1 MREPTVA
8 SLMTR
13 EVITA
18 DVGSSFKDVVKL
30 LEDNAI
36 SAVPVLDGGYP
47 VGVVSEADLLPKE
60 EFRGGGAAE
69 EPGLFAGRAV
79 KHRWEQASGLTAEDV
94 MTVPVKTVSPDT
106 AASAAARELADEGL
120 RRLFVMDADGALV
133 GVLSRRDLLKLFLRE
148 DEELRTEIRDEIFG
162 QMLWVDPDGID
173 VEVTDGVVALQGQ
186 LERQSQVEVA
196 GHLVRTLP
204 GVVDVRNGLRAEW
217 NDTTHPRQTEIFG

>member
-60 EFRGGGAAE
+60 EFRGGTE
-69 EPGLFAGRAV
+69 EAPGVFAGRAV
-79 KHRWEQASGLTAEDV
+79 KHRWEQASGLTAQDV
-94 MTVPVKTVSPDT
+94 MTSPVKTVQPDT
-106 AASAAARELADEGL
+106 AASAAARELATEGL
-120 RRLFVMDADGALV
+120 RRLFVMDSDGALV

-148 DEELRTEIRDEIFG
+148 DDELRTEIREEILG
-162 QMLWVDPDGID
+162 RMLWVDPDTID
-173 VEVTDGVVALQGQ
+173 VEVSGGVVTMQGP
-186 LERQSQVEVA
+186 LERRSEA
-196 GHLVRTLP
+196 EIAEHLVRALP
-204 GVVDVRNGLRAEW
+204 GVVDVHNRLQAEW
-217 NDTTHPRQTEIFG
+217 NDTTQPRQTEIFG

>member
-13 EVITA
+13 EVITT

-60 EFRGGGAAE
+60 EFRGGTE
-69 EPGLFAGRAV
+69 EAPGVFAGRAV
-79 KHRWEQASGLTAEDV
+79 KHRWEQSAGLTAADV
-94 MTVPVKTVSPDT
+94 MTSPVKTVPPDT
-106 AASAAARELADEGL
+106 SASAAARELAAEGL
-120 RRLFVMDADGALV
+120 RRLFVMDSDGALV

-148 DEELRTEIRDEIFG
+148 DDELRTDIRDEIFG
-162 QMLWVDPDGID
+162 RTLWVDPDGVD
-173 VEVTDGVVALQGQ
+173 VEVAEGVVTMRGQ
-186 LERQSQVEVA
+186 LERQSEVEIA
-196 GHLVRTLP
+196 EHLVRGLP
-204 GVVDVRNGLRAEW
+204 GVVDVRNDLRAGW
-217 NDTTHPRQTEIFG
+217 NDTTHARQTEIFG

>member
-47 VGVVSEADLLPKE
+47 VGVVSESDLLPKE
-60 EFRGGGAAE
+60 EFRGGTE
-69 EPGLFAGRAV
+69 EAPGVFAGRAV
-79 KHRWEQASGLTAEDV
+79 KHRWEQASGLTAQDV
-94 MTVPVKTVSPDT
+94 MTSPVKTVQPDT
-106 AASAAARELADEGL
+106 AASAAARELATEGL
-120 RRLFVMDADGALV
+120 RRLFVMDTDGALV

-148 DEELRTEIRDEIFG
+148 DDELRTEIRDEILG
-162 QMLWVDPDGID
+162 RMLWVDPDTID
-173 VEVTDGVVALQGQ
+173 VEVSDGVVTMQGP
-186 LERQSQVEVA
+186 LERQSEA
-196 GHLVRTLP
+196 EIAEHLVRALP
-204 GVVDVRNGLRAEW
+204 GVVDVHNELQAEW